1 MQRVRRW
8 VLANKVVWVPRVVVA
23 WVGGWGLY
31 IAVSRL
37 IRAAS
42 ALERDRV
49 RLNLLSRRV
58 GDDSPLGDVPAAP
71 LFVTALVLVATAFV
85 WVVWLLIR
93 ACAPWWFVAG
103 LPTMAVAIDSG
114 AGVVLL
120 AGQPD
125 VSGWGIAGGVFNA
138 VLMVIL
144 VGGVTLSAWL
154 GLRALRQSEPA
165 RAGPAPAGPA
175 PAGPATVPDR

>member
-8 VLANKVVWVPRVVVA
+8 ILANKVVWVPRLVVA

-37 IRAAS
+37 VRAAS

-49 RLNLLSRRV
+49 RLNLMSRGV
-58 GDDSPLGDVPAAP
+58 GDKSPLGDVPAFP
-71 LFVTALVLVATAFV
+71 LFVTALVLVVTALV
-85 WVVWLLIR
+85 WVAWLLIR
-93 ACAPWWFVAG
+93 GHGPGWFVAG
-103 LPTMAVAIDSG
+103 LPTVAVAIDSG

-138 VLMVIL
+138 LLMIIL

-154 GLRALRQSEPA
+154 GLRALRE
-165 RAGPAPAGPA
+165 GKPAPDEP
-175 PAGPATVPDR
+175 VLHRSLPDRRTVE